1 MADGYLNFD
10 TKINESGFNEGINKL
25 GSLGKSGLSV
35 VSKAMTGVVAAVG
48 TGAAAIV
55 KSSLGVVA
63 NMEQQV
69 GGVETLFKDSA
80 KTVIRNANN
89 AFKTAQLSANDYM
102 STVTS
107 FSASLLQG
115 LGGDTAKAAEIADM
129 AIIDMADNANKMG
142 TNMQDIQNAYQGFAK
157 QNYTMLDN
165 LKLGYGGTQIDQI
178 LLLAQTKGP
187 EIISNFGAGIT
198 AALPGLISSGATL
211 ILGLMNAITAN
222 LPSLISVGA
231 SIIATLV
238 SSLGAQLPQLIPVAV
253 QMILTLVE
261 SLISNLPQL
270 ITSGLQLMEGLA
282 QGIANA
288 IPQVAAKAP
297 VIIGKL
303 ASTIITN
310 LPKIIQTGVK
320 IITQLAVGL
329 VQGIPALLGKIPSM
343 ISQIKN
349 AFTSVNWGSVGMNII
364 SGIASGISSAVGSLI
379 SAATSVASSA
389 LDAIKSKLGIHSP
402 SRVFRDQVGKMMALG
417 MGIGFEKN
425 IPVGSMNAGV
435 QKAVQS
441 LQRSVQLTTSVNPDK
456 TVGGIKNNPIFK
468 DQGFDYDR
476 FERIQRK
483 IAKENG
489 NKPVFLDTKRI
500 DRPLPKGAVPQV

>member
-1 MADGYLNFD
+1 
-10 TKINESGFNEGINKL
+10 
-25 GSLGKSGLSV
+25 
-35 VSKAMTGVVAAVG
+35 
-48 TGAAAIV
+48 
-55 KSSLGVVA
+55 
-63 NMEQQV
+63 
-69 GGVETLFKDSA
+69 
-80 KTVIRNANN
+80 
-89 AFKTAQLSANDYM
+89 
-102 STVTS
+102 
-107 FSASLLQG
+107 
-115 LGGDTAKAAEIADM
+115 
-129 AIIDMADNANKMG
+129 
-142 TNMQDIQNAYQGFAK
+142 
-157 QNYTMLDN
+157 
-165 LKLGYGGTQIDQI
+165 
-178 LLLAQTKGP
+178 
-187 EIISNFGAGIT
+187 
-198 AALPGLISSGATL
+198 
-211 ILGLMNAITAN
+211 
-222 LPSLISVGA
+222 
-231 SIIATLV
+231 
-238 SSLGAQLPQLIPVAV
+238 
-253 QMILTLVE
+253 
-261 SLISNLPQL
+261 
-270 ITSGLQLMEGLA
+270 MEGLA

-343 ISQIKN
+343 ISQIKD
-349 AFTSVNWGSVGMNII
+349 AFISVNWGSVGMNII

-379 SAATSVASSA
+379 GAATSAASSA